1 MITSGYGRQR
11 AYSQSKLAQIA
22 FTFDLAER
30 LAADRVTVNA
40 LHPATYMDTAMVR
53 EAGAPVLSDVAEG
66 ADATMRLIDES
77 AGETG
82 RYFDGVRESR
92 AHAQAYDRE
101 ARRRLRELSDTLVN
115 RALS

>member
-22 FTFDLAER
+22 FTFDL
-30 LAADRVTVNA
+30 ADRVTVNA

-92 AHAQAYDRE
+92 AHAPRAPSRSQAPP
-101 ARRRLRELSDTLVN
+101 ARAE
-115 RALS
+115 